1 MFFPKIG
8 HRHCCI
14 ASLWLSVSSNASIM
28 NLLFLSNWSSEC
40 GSFVDLQMF
49 FFFSGDRV
57 RYIGSLQ
64 STGIILD
71 GERYDNFFNIYL
83 FSMYFIIFVV
93 ISLS

>member
-1 MFFPKIG
+1 M
-8 HRHCCI
+8 
-14 ASLWLSVSSNASIM
+14 
-28 NLLFLSNWSSEC
+28 
-40 GSFVDLQMF
+40 
-49 FFFSGDRV
+49 